1 MQDMERKEF
10 NIRDTMNEIGR
21 LQWVKNKFLEELRDN
36 KIRWEEEK
44 KREKEEMIEIELKM
58 RLKHTEIEQHKIV

>member
-21 LQWVKNKFLEELRDN
+21 LQWVKNKFLEELREN
-36 KIRWEEEK
+36 KTRWEEEK
-44 KREKEEMIEIELKM
+44 KREKEEMVEIELKL
-58 RLKHTEIEQHKIV
+58 RQKHTEIE

>member
-1 MQDMERKEF
+1 MERKEF